1 MKLTL
6 APGFVSASGTF
17 AKYKN
22 GDKIILKTYNRNG
35 KPETRAYAIKKHERT
50 TKLSAAEMAARE
62 LFTRRQA
69 FVQELFASGQCTSKA
84 DAWKKA
90 KETIR

>member
-35 KPETRAYAIKKHERT
+35 KPETR
-50 TKLSAAEMAARE
+50 E

-84 DAWKKA
+84 DAWKVA
-90 KETIR
+90 KEQIV